1 MLKALRENTKTIL
14 WITIISFV
22 GLIFLA
28 WGMDI
33 QSGRSP
39 DAGTAAKIDGY
50 AISRRQ
56 LEENVRGML
65 QNYRRQYDQ
74 PLTDAQTEAIREQ
87 AWNDLVQNILLN
99 QEASRRGFEAT
110 DEEVIYTIRMDPP
123 PIVQYAEE
131 FQTDG
136 RFDVQK
142 YRARLQDPTLDWTTL
157 ENYVR
162 SSLPT
167 NKLQY
172 LIAWGVKVSEPEIRQ
187 IYNMNNETRTVSYV
201 FVDPAQMEID
211 EARITEKQA
220 RDYYKNN
227 EERFTEPE
235 KAKLAYLFLELKP
248 SPADSAEVVGDL
260 NRILE
265 EIRGGEDFEEMARIY
280 SEGPAA
286 DDGGNPGRAF
296 KKGELNQAMEDVLFS
311 MEEGEVSE
319 PFLDPQGYHLVKL
332 VEKTTVDEVE
342 QVDFR
347 NILKTVSPGQ
357 PTVDLLLEKVQGIES
372 LIMEDMSLK
381 EAALANGLEVSETPF
396 FTKETYIPGLSGLP
410 RANEQA
416 FSMPVGEVRG
426 PVSNYSGHY
435 FIELLDRQKKR
446 LKSFDEV
453 RDECFAALR
462 DERRAD
468 AAFAKAQSIAAAAA
482 GVDSLEGVALAESL
496 EVKTAGPFNRSG
508 YVVGVGREP
517 KLAGAAFA
525 DSVGAPPVAV
535 KGTRGS
541 YVIRVDEVKEPD
553 PEGFEE
559 NKASLIQS
567 LIQQKQNRAYN
578 QWIAELKE
586 EAEIKDLR
594 DKY

>member
-22 GLIFLA
+22 ALIFLA

-33 QSGRSP
+33 QSGKNP
-39 DAGTAAKIDGY
+39 DAGTAAKIGGY

-56 LEENVRGML
+56 LEDNVRGML

-74 PLTDAQTEAIREQ
+74 PPTDAQTEAIREQ

-99 QEASRRGFEAT
+99 QEASRRGLEAT
-110 DEEVIYTIRMDPP
+110 DEEVVFTIRMDPP

-172 LIAWGVKVSEPEIRQ
+172 LVAWGVKVSEPEIRQ

-201 FVDPAQMEID
+201 FVDPARMEID
-211 EARITEKQA
+211 ESAITEKQA

-227 EERFTEPE
+227 KERFTEPE
-235 KAKLAYLFLELKP
+235 KARLAYLFLELKP

-286 DDGGNPGRAF
+286 DDGGNPGRVF
-296 KKGELNQAMEDVLFS
+296 KKGELNRAMEDVLFS

-332 VEKTTVDEVE
+332 VEKTAVDETE

-357 PTVDLLLEKVQGIES
+357 PTVDLLLEKVQGVES
-372 LIMEDMSLK
+372 LIVEDMSLK

-396 FTKETYIPGLSGLP
+396 FTKETLIPGLSGLP

-416 FSMPVGEVRG
+416 FSMSVGEVRG

-435 FIELLDRQKKR
+435 FIELLDRQKER
-446 LKSFDEV
+446 LKSFEEV

-462 DERRAD
+462 DERLAD
-468 AAFAKAQSIAAAAA
+468 AAFAEAQSIAAAAA
-482 GVDSLEGVALAESL
+482 GVDSLEGVAMAESL

-517 KLAGAAFA
+517 RFAGAAFA

-541 YVIRVDEVKEPD
+541 YVIRVDAVKEPD

-567 LIQQKQNRAYN
+567 LRQQKQNRAYN
-578 QWIAELKE
+578 QWLAELKE
-586 EAEIKDLR
+586 EADIKDFR